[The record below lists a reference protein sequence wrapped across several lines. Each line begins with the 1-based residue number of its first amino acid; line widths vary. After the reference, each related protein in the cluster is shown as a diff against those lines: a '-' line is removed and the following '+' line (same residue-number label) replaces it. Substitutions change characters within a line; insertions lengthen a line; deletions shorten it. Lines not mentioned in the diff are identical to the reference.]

1 MATIQLNSSRLAVQD
16 KSANIKVD
24 GGYDFSAF
32 KNDESVKYRNFK
44 TIYEFNFYINS
55 KKTSKKITETGKKVT
70 GTTATLYGLSK
81 GQENKVTVSISYSYE
96 VSEYKLSIFGGGSWS
111 DWEEETG
118 PRTPTTAELKIYT
131 RKQYDNNGNLI
142 NKADF
147 WGNPST
153 GDYIDEHITVANTN
167 DWLDQLGIWSSWKH
181 QADHYS
187 WTWYDSG
194 ISMRGVTVPN
204 LNTSSTSDTVTIY
217 TQSSGTDIT
226 GAWFRSCGNG
236 CGLTVSTIKGLSDEG
251 VAAEN
256 ATHIK
261 ASHFTDLADKVTTW
275 T

>member
-96 VSEYKLSIFGGGSWS
+96 VSEYELSIFGGGSWS

-142 NKADF
+142 DKRDF

-153 GDYIDEHITVANTN
+153 GDYIDQHITAKNVNE
-167 DWLDQLGIWSSWKH
+167 WLEQCEIWKSWKE
-181 QADHYS
+181 QDDYS
-187 WTWYDSG
+187 NYFRLWKNPTGDISAAWYNALSEE
-194 ISMRGVTVPN
+194 
-204 LNTSSTSDTVTIY
+204 
-217 TQSSGTDIT
+217 
-226 GAWFRSCGNG
+226 CGG
-236 CGLTVSTIKGLSDEG
+236 DYEVVGLSEVTDKTK
-251 VAAEN
+251 
-256 ATHIK
+256 ATHIE
-261 ASHFTDLADKVTTW
+261 AEHFINLAEKVTTW
-275 T
+275 K